1 MAKGGWVRVSGGAV
15 LRRTVTRNA
24 RWLVGGS
31 TLIAGWQLCEVS
43 VPILIGV
50 IVDRAVSTGSFA
62 AIGFW
67 IAVLAALFVVLTTL
81 YRLGARQL
89 MFGIARESHL
99 LRDELSARALDRDG
113 IAAPAGRAEAFS
125 AGELL
130 SISTTDADNTSY
142 VIDYVPRVVSAVV
155 GTLAC
160 GIVLL
165 SIDLILGALV
175 LIGIPLV
182 VLGLQVTA
190 PMIARRVEAQQDEV
204 GRTSGMATDLVSG
217 LRPLQ
222 GIGATGAAADRYRRS
237 SRASLSASLR
247 AARIQSA
254 HAGAAAAAG
263 ALAAMGV
270 AVVAVYFALS
280 GDMGVGAL
288 ITVIGLA
295 QYLIDPFA
303 VLAIV
308 PSWVAEARASA
319 NRVAQV
325 LSAPSL
331 RADPPT
337 GPPQPEVSQDA
348 RRAAVTVRCGA
359 HDVLPGF
366 RLDVAAGEFVAVVA
380 PAARD
385 AVALI
390 DLLAGAPG
398 VPAGTVAV
406 GGRLLE
412 DIPRGTRSAAI
423 VVEHH
428 DTHLF
433 TGTLGSNIL
442 WGAAT
447 GQDRAEG
454 RSADTVSALAASAA
468 DEVIALYPN
477 GFDHPVTERG
487 ASLSGGQRQRLA
499 LARALIASPEVLVL
513 HDPTTAVDAVTE
525 QEIADGLRTVRGEK
539 GRTTIVVTSSP
550 ALLATADRV
559 VLVVDGAVMAEGS
572 HADLVRAR
580 TDYRE
585 WVSR

>member
-1 MAKGGWVRVSGGAV
+1 MAKGGRVRVSGGAV

-113 IAAPAGRAEAFS
+113 IAVPAGRAEAFS

-165 SIDLILGALV
+165 SIDLVLGALV

-280 GDMGVGAL
+280 GDIGVGAL

-337 GPPQPEVSQDA
+337 A
-348 RRAAVTVRCGA
+348 RRNRRSRRTG
-359 HDVLPGF
+359 
-366 RLDVAAGEFVAVVA
+366 
-380 PAARD
+380 
-385 AVALI
+385 
-390 DLLAGAPG
+390 GAP
-398 VPAGTVAV
+398 
-406 GGRLLE
+406 R
-412 DIPRGTRSAAI
+412 
-423 VVEHH
+423 
-428 DTHLF
+428 
-433 TGTLGSNIL
+433 
-442 WGAAT
+442 
-447 GQDRAEG
+447 
-454 RSADTVSALAASAA
+454 
-468 DEVIALYPN
+468 
-477 GFDHPVTERG
+477 
-487 ASLSGGQRQRLA
+487 
-499 LARALIASPEVLVL
+499 
-513 HDPTTAVDAVTE
+513 
-525 QEIADGLRTVRGEK
+525 
-539 GRTTIVVTSSP
+539 
-550 ALLATADRV
+550 
-559 VLVVDGAVMAEGS
+559 
-572 HADLVRAR
+572 
-580 TDYRE
+580 
-585 WVSR
+585 

>member
-1 MAKGGWVRVSGGAV
+1 MRGGQVRVSGGWV

-31 TLIAGWQLCEVS
+31 TLIGGWQLCEVS

-50 IVDRAVSTGSFA
+50 IVDRAVSTGSYA
-62 AIGFW
+62 SITFW
-67 IAVLAALFVVLTTL
+67 IAVLAALFVLLTTL
-81 YRLGARQL
+81 YRLGARRL

-113 IAAPAGRAEAFS
+113 LAAPKGRAEAFS

-165 SIDLILGALV
+165 SIDLVLGALV

-237 SRASLSASLR
+237 SRRSLSASLR

-270 AVVAVYFALS
+270 AVVAVYYALA
-280 GDMGVGAL
+280 GDIGIGAL

-325 LSAPSL
+325 LAAPSL
-331 RADPPT
+331 RADRPMTPPRPGLADEGRT
-337 GPPQPEVSQDA
+337 
-348 RRAAVTVRCGA
+348 AAVTVRCDA
-359 HDVLPGF
+359 HEMLPGL
-366 RLDVAAGEFVAVVA
+366 RLDVSAGEFVAVVA

-390 DLLAGAPG
+390 DLLAGTPG
-398 VPAGTVAV
+398 APAGAVRV

-412 DIPRGTRSAAI
+412 DIPTGSRSAAI

-428 DTHLF
+428 DAHLF

-447 GQDRAEG
+447 SRGGRDH
-454 RSADTVSALAASAA
+454 RSADVGKALAASAA
-468 DEVIALYPN
+468 DEVISLYPN

-499 LARALIASPEVLVL
+499 LARALIAAPDVLVL

-525 QEIADGLRTVRGEK
+525 QEIADGLRTVRGEN
-539 GRTTIVVTSSP
+539 GQTTIVVTSSP

-559 VLVVDGAVMAEGS
+559 LLLRDGAVVAEGS
-572 HADLVRAR
+572 HADLMHERA
-580 TDYRE
+580 DYRE
-585 WVSR
+585 LVSR